1 MKEIELKSGV
11 LVVNSI
17 SRHYNKHFIN
27 LQKQESQQFFCGN
40 KPLELHPEQIKRCT
54 GFYWIAGHIVLQST
68 NGI

>member
-17 SRHYNKHFIN
+17 SRHYNKHIIN

>member
-17 SRHYNKHFIN
+17 SRHYNKHIIN

-40 KPLELHPEQIKRCT
+40 KPPEFHPEQIKRCT